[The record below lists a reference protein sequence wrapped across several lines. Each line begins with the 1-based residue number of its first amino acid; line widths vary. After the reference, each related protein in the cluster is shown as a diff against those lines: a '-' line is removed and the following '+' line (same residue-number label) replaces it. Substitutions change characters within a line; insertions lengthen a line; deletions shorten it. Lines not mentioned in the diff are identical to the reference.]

1 MLVLPGVRGGGHGQV
16 RTGQPQARVEHGD
29 GLERLGAGPV
39 EHRAAH
45 VAALLQD
52 RAVPVDQDQGAVVGA
67 LVQAGPVDPG
77 QLDVRAGRALVRGRH
92 RTELGG
98 DAHRAPAAVA
108 AVAARATDARIAS
121 IRSAV
126 SRPRWATMSA
136 TPRPL
141 ISASWA
147 TSVAFS

>member
-67 LVQAGPVDPG
+67 LVQAGAVDPG
-77 QLDVRAGRALVRGRH
+77 ELDVGTGSEVVRGRPG
-92 RTELGG
+92 TDLGG
-98 DAHRAPAAVA
+98 DGHRAPAGAA
-108 AVAARATDARIAS
+108 AVATEARIAS

-126 SRPRWATMSA
+126 SKPRWATMSA